1 MKYSAD
7 NLKAKLL
14 TFASKFNSKD
24 LMVSAEVVSIA
35 CATFEAAHL
44 CGRLE
49 IAGPASPAGTFG
61 SNHVWSAS
69 QSLIPLSPAR
79 CLLSQS
85 RIK

>member
-35 CATFEAAHL
+35 CATFEAP
-44 CGRLE
+44 RL
-49 IAGPASPAGTFG
+49 
-61 SNHVWSAS
+61 
-69 QSLIPLSPAR
+69 
-79 CLLSQS
+79 
-85 RIK
+85 